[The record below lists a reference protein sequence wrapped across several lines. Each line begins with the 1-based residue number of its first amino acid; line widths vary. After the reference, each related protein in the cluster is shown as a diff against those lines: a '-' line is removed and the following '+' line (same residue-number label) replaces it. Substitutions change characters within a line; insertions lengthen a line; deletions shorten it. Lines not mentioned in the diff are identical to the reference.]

1 MPNRSGS
8 LSGWV
13 AAAHLGPSLACTAF
27 TALSGWAATRAGGRG
42 GSRTAAILASL
53 AMALAQVSTGSL
65 NDVADHRADSI
76 HQPYKPIPRGQVTR
90 PAVLVFAL
98 TTGAGSRLVAALA
111 GRRALKVMA
120 LGLAS
125 GWAYDLWL
133 RRTPLSW
140 APFAVG
146 IGTVPLLGPAAL
158 GLPPVRPRLLMA
170 MASLLGLALHLANGG
185 PDAARDR
192 AAGRKSLPVLLGVRG
207 SRLGAHA
214 TLTGAAALSVLSSP
228 GAARGWALRGAGA
241 GLGLLA
247 VDRVLLEAER
257 RPGQYPFVLPVLAAG
272 AIAGGW
278 LVGAAGTGA
287 GR

>member
-8 LSGWV
+8 LRGWL

-27 TALSGWAATRAGGRG
+27 TALSGWAAARAGGGRG
-42 GSRTAAILASL
+42 PRIPAFLAPL

-65 NDVADHRADSI
+65 NDVADHRADVI
-76 HQPYKPIPRGQVTR
+76 HQPYKPIPRGEVTR
-90 PAVLVFAL
+90 PAVLAFAL
-98 TTGAGSRLVAALA
+98 GTGAGSLLVASMAGTKAL
-111 GRRALKVMA
+111 RIMA
-120 LGLAS
+120 LGLTS
-125 GWAYDLWL
+125 GWSYDLWL

-158 GLPPVRPRLLMA
+158 GLPPVRPRLLLA
-170 MASLLGLALHLANGG
+170 MAGLLGVALHLANGG

-192 AAGRKSLPVLLGVRG
+192 AAGRRSLPVLLGVRG

-214 TLTGAAALSVLSSP
+214 TLTGAAALSVASSP
-228 GAARGWALRGAGA
+228 DAARGWALRGAGA

-247 VDRVLLEAER
+247 VDRAVLAAER

-272 AIAGGW
+272 AIAAGW
-278 LVGAAGTGA
+278 LVGAAGAGA

>member
-1 MPNRSGS
+1 MR
-8 LSGWV
+8 GWV

-27 TALSGWAATRAGGRG
+27 TALSGWAAGRAEGGG
-42 GSRTAAILASL
+42 GSRTPAYLASL

-65 NDVADHRADSI
+65 NDVADHRADRI

-90 PAVLVFAL
+90 PAVLAFAL
-98 TTGAGSRLVAALA
+98 GTGAGSLLVAALA
-111 GRRALKVMA
+111 GRRAFRVMA

-125 GWAYDLWL
+125 GWSYDLWL

-192 AAGRKSLPVLLGVRG
+192 AAGRRSLPVLLGVRG

-214 TLTGAAALSVLSSP
+214 TLTGAAAVSVLSSP
-228 GAARGWALRGAGA
+228 RAARGWALRGAGA

>member
-1 MPNRSGS
+1 MPNRSEA
-8 LSGWV
+8 LRGWV

-27 TALSGWAATRAGGRG
+27 TALSGWAAQRAGGG
-42 GSRTAAILASL
+42 GSRGPALLASL

-65 NDVADHRADSI
+65 NDVADHRADLI
-76 HQPYKPIPRGQVTR
+76 HQPYKPIPRGRVTR
-90 PAVLVFAL
+90 PAVLLFAL
-98 TTGAGSRLVAALA
+98 GTGAGSLLVAALA
-111 GRRALKVMA
+111 GRRALRVMA

-125 GWAYDLWL
+125 GWSYDLWL

-158 GLPPVRPRLLMA
+158 GLPPVRPRLLMT
-170 MASLLGLALHLANGG
+170 MAGLMGLALHLANGG
-185 PDAARDR
+185 PDAERDR
-192 AAGRKSLPVLLGVRG
+192 AAGRSSLPVVLGVRG
-207 SRLGAHA
+207 SRLAAHA
-214 TLTGAAALSVLSSP
+214 ILTGAAALSVASSKGP
-228 GAARGWALRGAGA
+228 ALRWAGPGAGA

-247 VDRVLLEAER
+247 LDRAVLEAER

-278 LVGAAGTGA
+278 LLGAAGTGA
-287 GR
+287 GS

>member
-8 LSGWV
+8 LRGWL

-27 TALSGWAATRAGGRG
+27 TALSGWAAARAGGGRG
-42 GSRTAAILASL
+42 PRTPAFLAPL

-65 NDVADHRADSI
+65 NDVADHRADVI
-76 HQPYKPIPRGQVTR
+76 HQPYKPIPRGEVTR
-90 PAVLVFAL
+90 PAVLAFAL
-98 TTGAGSRLVAALA
+98 GTGAGSLLVASMAGTKAL
-111 GRRALKVMA
+111 RIMA
-120 LGLAS
+120 LGLTS
-125 GWAYDLWL
+125 GWSYDLWL

-158 GLPPVRPRLLMA
+158 GLPPVRPRLLLA
-170 MASLLGLALHLANGG
+170 MAGLLGVALHLANGG

-192 AAGRKSLPVLLGVRG
+192 AAGRRSLPVLLGVRG

-214 TLTGAAALSVLSSP
+214 TLTGAAALSVASSP
-228 GAARGWALRGAGA
+228 DAARGWALRGAGA

-247 VDRVLLEAER
+247 VDRAVLAAER

-272 AIAGGW
+272 AIAAGW
-278 LVGAAGTGA
+278 LVGAAGAGA